1 MHAWRKKFSLQLT
14 QAQRGELRGGLIFLA
29 LILLPSGLL
38 GYLSWRALENEK
50 LLAQERLLESYRQIN
65 VLAAREINAELAEAE
80 KRWVNVMREFFR
92 QREAG
97 LRATDLDSVLRR
109 ESLIASCF
117 MIEAPG
123 KVLYPADL
131 SLQAEATRNTAW
143 EKESYVHEHEL
154 FDELVTRGEE
164 REYTQNDFAGALA
177 TYREAKQTVTNAS
190 LRAVAEGH
198 IGRVLMKS
206 GEWTEALTTFQRQ
219 LAQYPEAR
227 DLNGLQLRFLAQY
240 QIASALD
247 NLNREQEAVDALL
260 RLNQDLLERSD
271 AINALQYAYFLDQTQ
286 GLAHRLLTASNLPNR
301 TAYETQFRV
310 LADKNKKRIS
320 QRYFL
325 QLLDR
330 KLNKLVIERKQYSA
344 KFRYLSDEAENEP
357 YLLAYFPLPD
367 PQSKYVTGL
376 LGLQIDLPRLRARL
390 FPAILKDL
398 KVSEQIA
405 LAILSEK
412 GDYVIGTE
420 RVNQAPAHVQNLKA
434 PFDFWQV
441 AIYMR
446 GESVATRK
454 DDFRNALGI
463 WGIAILLLSILSG
476 AYLFIRRARRAAQLS
491 QMKSTFVS
499 NVSHELRT
507 PLASIKMMAEMLEMQ
522 MLAREPVLARANGAH
537 AQTRAEQYF
546 GIIRRECDRLG
557 RLIENVLN
565 FAKIERGAAE
575 YHFELEDPGALLRM
589 ALESFRPH
597 ALAQGFALTHD
608 LAEDLPELRLDADA
622 FMQVMFN
629 LLGNAVKYSAE
640 HKAIHVRAWLEQTRV
655 AIAVTD
661 QGLGIPQN
669 ALKKIFHEFYRV
681 DQRLNTERQGGMGL
695 GLTLTKNI
703 VEAHHGEI
711 VVASEV
717 GKGSTFTVYLPLP
730 QETIE
735 MKSPRS
741 LERVGTE

>member
-1 MHAWRKKFSLQLT
+1 MHARFSKYSFKLSP
-14 QAQRGELRGGLIFLA
+14 AQRSELRSTLIFLA

-38 GYLSWRALENEK
+38 GYFSWRALENEK

-80 KRWVNVMREFFR
+80 KRWVNVMRDFFR

-97 LRATDLDSVLRR
+97 LHAISLDSVLRH
-109 ESLIASCF
+109 EPLIASCF
-117 MIEAPG
+117 MVEAPG
-123 KVLYPADL
+123 KVRYPLDL
-131 SLQAEATRNTAW
+131 SLQAEEGLGATW

-154 FDELVTRGEE
+154 FDEAVTRGEE

-177 TYREAKQTVTNAS
+177 TYREALQAVTNAN
-190 LRAVAEGH
+190 LRAAAEGY
-198 IGRVLMKS
+198 IGRVLIKS
-206 GEWTEALTTFQRQ
+206 GEWAEALATFQRQ
-219 LAQYPEAR
+219 LEQYPEAR
-227 DLNGLQLRFLAQY
+227 DVNGLQLRFLAQY

-247 NLNREQEAVDALL
+247 NLNREEDAVAALL

-271 AINALQYAYFLDQTQ
+271 AINALQYSYFLDQTQ
-286 GLAHRLLTASNLPNR
+286 GLAHRLLSASHLPNR
-301 TAYETQFRV
+301 AQYETQFRV

-330 KLNKLVIERKQYSA
+330 KLNKLVIERKQYST

-398 KVSEQIA
+398 KVSEQTS
-405 LAILSEK
+405 LAILNEK

-420 RVNQAPAHVQNLKA
+420 KPAQAPVHVQNLKA

-446 GESVATRK
+446 EENSAARHGN
-454 DDFRNALGI
+454 FRNTLGL
-463 WGIAILLLSILSG
+463 WGIALLLLSILSG

-507 PLASIKMMAEMLEMQ
+507 PLAAIKMMAEMLEMQ
-522 MLAREPVLARANGAH
+522 TLARSNNGA
-537 AQTRAEQYF
+537 ATQSRAEQYF

-557 RLIENVLN
+557 RLIENVLS
-565 FAKIERGAAE
+565 FAKIERGVAQ
-575 YHFELEDPGALLRM
+575 YRFEFEDPSALLHM
-589 ALESFRPH
+589 ALDSIRPH
-597 ALAQGFALTHD
+597 AEAQGFTLTSEME
-608 LAEDLPELRLDADA
+608 EDLPELRLDADA
-622 FMQVMFN
+622 FMQVMLN
-629 LLGNAVKYSAE
+629 LLGNAVKYSGTQ
-640 HKAIHVRAWLEQTRV
+640 KAIHVRAKREGARV
-655 AIAVTD
+655 NIAVSD
-661 QGLGIPQN
+661 RGLGIPQA
-669 ALKKIFHEFYRV
+669 ALKKIFQEFYRV
-681 DQRLNTERQGGMGL
+681 DQRLSTEQQGGMGL
-695 GLTLTKNI
+695 GLTLSQNI
-703 VEAHHGEI
+703 VEAHGGEI
-711 VVASEV
+711 TVASEV
-717 GKGSTFTVYLPLP
+717 GRGSTFTVSLPIP
-730 QETIE
+730 QEATRFGHGRAVASE
-735 MKSPRS
+735 
-741 LERVGTE
+741 

>member
-1 MHAWRKKFSLQLT
+1 MPAWPSKFSFKLT
-14 QAQRGELRGGLIFLA
+14 PAQRSELRSALIFLA

-38 GYLSWRALENEK
+38 GYFSWRALENEK

-80 KRWVNVMREFFR
+80 KRWVNVVRDFFR
-92 QREAG
+92 QLETEERV
-97 LRATDLDSVLRR
+97 LPLDSVLQR
-109 ESLIASCF
+109 EPLLASCF

-123 KVLYPADL
+123 KVLYPSDL
-131 SLQAEATRNTAW
+131 SLQAEAGLGAAW

-154 FDELVTRGEE
+154 FEELVTRGEE
-164 REYTQNDFAGALA
+164 REYAQNDFAGALA
-177 TYREAKQTVTNAS
+177 TYREALQAVTNPS
-190 LRAVAEGH
+190 LRAAAEGH
-198 IGRVLMKS
+198 VGRVLMKS
-206 GEWTEALTTFQRQ
+206 GEWAEALATFQRQ

-227 DLNGLQLRFLAQY
+227 DVNGLQLRFLAQY

-247 NLNREQEAVDALL
+247 NLNREEEAVAALL
-260 RLNQDLLERSD
+260 RLNEDLLERSD
-271 AINALQYAYFLDQTQ
+271 AINALQYSYFLDQTQ
-286 GLAHRLLTASNLPNR
+286 GLARRLLSVNHLPNR
-301 TAYETQFRV
+301 ADYETQFRV

-320 QRYFL
+320 ARYFL

-330 KLNKLVIERKQYSA
+330 KLNKLVIERKHYSA
-344 KFRYLSDEAENEP
+344 KFRYLSDETENEP
-357 YLLAYFPLPD
+357 YLLAYYPLPD

-390 FPAILKDL
+390 FPAILKEL
-398 KVSEQIA
+398 KVSEQMA
-405 LAILSEK
+405 LAILNEK

-420 RVNQAPAHVQNLKA
+420 KLAHAPAHVQNLKA

-441 AIYMR
+441 AIYIR
-446 GESVATRK
+446 DDRPATSER
-454 DDFRNALGI
+454 DFRAALGL
-463 WGIAILLLSILSG
+463 WGIGILLMSILSG
-476 AYLFIRRARRAAQLS
+476 AFIFIRRARRAAQLS

-522 MLAREPVLARANGAH
+522 MLARSNNGAPSR
-537 AQTRAEQYF
+537 TEQYF

-575 YHFELEDPGALLRM
+575 YRFEYEDPNALLHM
-589 ALESFRPH
+589 ALDSFRPH
-597 ALAQGFALTHD
+597 AAAQGFALTHAF
-608 LAEDLPELRLDADA
+608 AEDLPELRLDADA

-640 HKAIHVRAWLEQTRV
+640 HKAIHVRAWRDAERV
-655 AIAVTD
+655 AIAVSD
-661 QGLGIPQN
+661 RGLGIPQN
-669 ALKKIFHEFYRV
+669 ALKKIFQEFYRV
-681 DQRLNTERQGGMGL
+681 DQRLSTEQQGGMGL

-703 VEAHHGEI
+703 IEAHGGEI
-711 VVASEV
+711 TVESEL
-717 GKGSTFTVYLPLP
+717 GKGSTFTFYLPINLP
-730 QETIE
+730 D
-735 MKSPRS
+735 
-741 LERVGTE
+741 RVIQKESF

>member
-1 MHAWRKKFSLQLT
+1 MHARRKKFSLQLT

-50 LLAQERLLESYRQIN
+50 LLAHERLLESYRQIN

-80 KRWVNVMREFFR
+80 KRWVDLMREFFR

-97 LRATDLDSVLRR
+97 LRVTDLDSVLRR
-109 ESLIASCF
+109 EPLIASCF
-117 MIEAPG
+117 MLEAPG

-131 SLQAEATRNTAW
+131 SLHAEASRNTVW
-143 EKESYVHEHEL
+143 EKESYVHEHEI
-154 FDELVTRGEE
+154 FEEIVTRGEE
-164 REYTQNDFAGALA
+164 REYAQNDFTGALA
-177 TYREAKQTVTNAS
+177 TYREALRTVTNAS

-206 GEWTEALTTFQRQ
+206 GEWAEALTTFQRQ

-247 NLNREQEAVDALL
+247 NLHREQEAVEALL
-260 RLNQDLLERSD
+260 RLNEDLLERSD
-271 AINALQYAYFLDQTQ
+271 AINALQYSYFLDQTQ
-286 GLAHRLLTASNLPNR
+286 GLARRLLTASHLPKR
-301 TAYETQFRV
+301 ADYETQFRV

-344 KFRYLSDEAENEP
+344 KFRYLSDETENEP
-357 YLLAYFPLPD
+357 YLLAYYPLPD

-390 FPAILKDL
+390 FPAILKEL
-398 KVSEQIA
+398 KVSEQMA

-420 RVNQAPAHVQNLKA
+420 KLAHAPAHVQNLKA

-446 GESVATRK
+446 EDRAATNPW
-454 DDFRNALGI
+454 DFRTALGL
-463 WGIAILLLSILSG
+463 WGIGILLMSILSG
-476 AYLFIRRARRAAQLS
+476 AFIFIRRARRAVQLS

-507 PLASIKMMAEMLEMQ
+507 PLASIKMMAELLEMQ
-522 MLAREPVLARANGAH
+522 MLAPSNGASTK
-537 AQTRAEQYF
+537 ARAEQYF
-546 GIIRRECDRLG
+546 NLIRRECERLG

-565 FAKIERGAAE
+565 FAKIERGVAQ
-575 YHFELEDPGALLRM
+575 YRFEFEDPAALLHM
-589 ALESFRPH
+589 ALDSIRPR
-597 ALAQGFALTHD
+597 AEAQGFTLTNEID
-608 LAEDLPELRLDADA
+608 DDLPELRLDADA
-622 FMQVMFN
+622 FMQVMLN
-629 LLGNAVKYSAE
+629 LLGNAIKYSGTQ
-640 HKAIHVRAWLEQTRV
+640 KAIHVRARREGTRV
-655 AIAVTD
+655 NIAVID
-661 QGLGIPQN
+661 RGLGIPPA
-669 ALKKIFHEFYRV
+669 ALKKIFQEFYRV
-681 DQRLNTERQGGMGL
+681 DQRLNTEQQGGMGL
-695 GLTLTKNI
+695 GLTLSQKI
-703 VEAHHGEI
+703 VVAHGGEI
-711 VVASEV
+711 TVASEV
-717 GKGSTFTVYLPLP
+717 GRGSTFTVSLPIP
-730 QETIE
+730 QEAA
-735 MKSPRS
+735 KSS
-741 LERVGTE
+741 HGLAVA